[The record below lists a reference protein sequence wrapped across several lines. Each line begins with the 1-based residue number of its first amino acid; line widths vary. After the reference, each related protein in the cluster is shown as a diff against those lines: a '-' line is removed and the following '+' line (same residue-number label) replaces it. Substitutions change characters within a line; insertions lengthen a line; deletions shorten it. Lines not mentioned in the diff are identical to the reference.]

1 MNRLERWINI
11 ALINLTIVA
20 LLGLILRCKMSF
32 SIPFINFKNLLHAHS
47 HFAFGGWIT
56 LALLALI
63 TYRIIP
69 VQYHKKP
76 VYKWLFTGILINAY
90 GMLISFPAQG
100 YGLYA
105 ILFSTFFIFVLYGF
119 AYVFIKDLFKSGIT
133 KPVKLLATGAVA
145 YMTLSSAGP
154 FTLAYLLATKSSDI
168 ILYKDAIY
176 TYLHLQYNGFFTL
189 AVFALLLHFLK
200 SGNKSMIWFAHLLNA
215 SVIPSMFIS
224 YLWHYPGMIM
234 QIIAIAGSILT
245 ILSVTW
251 FFIMLLHI
259 WPYFGILHP
268 LAKKIALIALASFVI
283 KMVFQA
289 LTIIPSLGALIFTNR
304 PVIIG
309 FLHLVLLGFIT
320 LYLLADFIQSGL
332 LSGKKSTVFAIW
344 VFIAGILLNEVTL
357 FMQGFGF
364 MLMMSSSF
372 SNWLLLAA
380 GACLFSGA
388 LLITISEWKYNS
400 LLKPYDNRI
409 KPFNHSLNHKN
420 Q

>member
-1 MNRLERWINI
+1 
-11 ALINLTIVA
+11 
-20 LLGLILRCKMSF
+20 
-32 SIPFINFKNLLHAHS
+32 
-47 HFAFGGWIT
+47 
-56 LALLALI
+56 
-63 TYRIIP
+63 
-69 VQYHKKP
+69 
-76 VYKWLFTGILINAY
+76 
-90 GMLISFPAQG
+90 
-100 YGLYA
+100 
-105 ILFSTFFIFVLYGF
+105 
-119 AYVFIKDLFKSGIT
+119 
-133 KPVKLLATGAVA
+133 
-145 YMTLSSAGP
+145 
-154 FTLAYLLATKSSDI
+154 
-168 ILYKDAIY
+168 
-176 TYLHLQYNGFFTL
+176 
-189 AVFALLLHFLK
+189 
-200 SGNKSMIWFAHLLNA
+200 MIWFAHLLNA